1 MYFETFGKEMIQLI
15 HFSDSHHEVCG
26 TGDLPLKEYIETLQ
40 KYDYDSYIDFE
51 INDSIYWEDPH
62 TPHLQSYQYV
72 ASFIE
77 EG

>member
-1 MYFETFGKEMIQLI
+1 MHYTYRT
-15 HFSDSHHEVCG
+15 SG
-26 TGDLPLKEYIETLQ
+26 TCSTK
-40 KYDYDSYIDFE
+40 IDFE